1 MEVSEYTRSSTPH
14 PPSLAPDALVHPPQ
28 VMVSKNT
35 YLYHPY
41 PGTDI
46 LEYSIYIYDEY

>member
-1 MEVSEYTRSSTPH
+1 MEVSEYTRSSTP
-14 PPSLAPDALVHPPQ
+14 HPPQ